1 MSKKTRTVALFIV
14 LSMAAVSCQ
23 KENLFEIEG
32 YPTEVTVSRTV
43 SYMIDGTLYHATLH
57 SDAEWDALMHRLM
70 ALAREGH
77 RVMIAN
83 GNSVNTSSLA
93 KDVVIFRTSSEEEAN
108 EWIKQMTEAGYT
120 VTYGFDDETQQW
132 ICIAEM

>member
-32 YPTEVTVSRTV
+32 NPTEVTVSRTV

-93 KDVVIFRTSSEEEAN
+93 KEVVTFETTSEEEAN
-108 EWIKQMTEAGYT
+108 HWAAQMVEAGYSVDIDYNDKT
-120 VTYGFDDETQQW
+120 GVWKCTAYK
-132 ICIAEM
+132 